1 MPASPCPITRA
12 KHLLGCTASLEDA
25 AGTAHPQVGE
35 SHMRHD
41 AKPLLT
47 PALVWQ
53 AGSRAAPM
61 PLLLPIPLCAL
72 RSKASCPR
80 NRWGG
85 HAQAK
90 GQIPC
95 PALGFSYTHKGPCR
109 WDGGRK
115 APLPLRCHCAR
126 RKCCTRGRN
135 VTQEHLPGGRGW
147 LRHWLMLARA
157 PRRAAPNQHP
167 QALNPHPGPHSQ
179 PRRLQICPLAGDGEG
194 WWLSPR
200 SWDGQAI

>member
-1 MPASPCPITRA
+1 
-12 KHLLGCTASLEDA
+12 
-25 AGTAHPQVGE
+25 
-35 SHMRHD
+35 MRHD

-61 PLLLPIPLCAL
+61 PLLLPIPLCAP

-80 NRWGG
+80 SRWGG

-95 PALGFSYTHKGPCR
+95 PTLGFSYTHKGPCR

-115 APLPLRCHCAR
+115 APLPLCCHCAG

-135 VTQEHLPGGRGW
+135 VTQEHPPGGRGW
-147 LRHWLMLARA
+147 LRCWLMLARA
-157 PRRAAPNQHP
+157 PRRAAPNQHA
-167 QALNPHPGPHSQ
+167 QALNPQ
-179 PRRLQICPLAGDGEG
+179 PRPPFPAQEIAD
-194 WWLSPR
+194 LSPGR
-200 SWDGQAI
+200 GWRGLVAQSQVMGWPGHLAALCHQAWHFLPAWGMFPKL